1 MKLKRRNLD
10 STHALFCPTCRSEVL
25 RVHPTAIEVPYAKTW
40 LNDGD
45 TVQGL
50 YALLSAEQA
59 SPSGFMPMLM
69 VGQCPICREH
79 YSVVTVTLMR
89 AEWDDVDDFLLH
101 NRDVGP
107 MTNALCGPERL
118 VTGVPTFWL
127 LHEYQTQSGL
137 MHEHVF
143 GPWRLGDTSD
153 VVGPFGVSGC
163 GAHGAGPWQ
172 DAARLLYTV
181 WNGLRETLAEAAR

>member
-1 MKLKRRNLD
+1 MKLNRQNLED
-10 STHALFCPTCRSEVL
+10 THALLCPVCRSEVL

-45 TVQGL
+45 TIQDL
-50 YALLSAEQA
+50 YEMLNAEQA

-89 AEWDDVDDFLLH
+89 AEWAEVDDFLLH
-101 NRDVGP
+101 NRAVGP
-107 MTNALCGPERL
+107 MTNALCRPAQP
-118 VTGVPTFWL
+118 VVGVPASWL
-127 LHEYQTQSGL
+127 LHEYQTQSGV

-143 GPWRLGDTSD
+143 GPWRLGDISE
-153 VVGPFGVSGC
+153 VAGPYGVSSC
-163 GAHGAGPWQ
+163 GAQDEGPWR
-172 DAARLLYTV
+172 DAATLLHTV
-181 WNGLRETLAEAAR
+181 WDGLRQSLAEACR